1 MTLRIEASW
10 LYDATRDAPLAD
22 GVLLIDGNRIVAAG
36 PQAEAPAGDET
47 LAFPGCTIM
56 PGLVDAHTH
65 ISFNMGEQPV
75 GSLERGGLVQRAL
88 LSTRYLRQDLEAGV
102 TLVRVVGEREFL
114 DVVVKDAVD
123 AGTIPGPRMVI
134 ATRSLAATNG
144 HGGEWE
150 GNAVDGVDEMRKA
163 VRTNLRRGADTIK
176 LLVTGSVDHPGGH
189 FACGF
194 SREEIAVA
202 VEEAHRAG
210 KPVCAHSVRPE
221 DVTICVEEGVDAIEH
236 GHILDAE
243 TIALMKQQNTWLV
256 ATLAIV
262 LDEDLLAPDLEA
274 NPAFANIEWLPRRA
288 AAPDAYRD
296 AIAAGIRW
304 ACGTDAMH
312 GRMAD
317 EVAALVG
324 IGIPVGD
331 VLSAATRSGAE
342 ICGLA
347 DDLGTLEPGK
357 LADVLV
363 VRGNPFVD
371 VAALKSVQAVLKDGQ
386 VVAGGAVSASR

>member
-1 MTLRIEASW
+1 LFDGSRA
-10 LYDATRDAPLAD
+10 DPLPD
-22 GVLLIDGNRIVAAG
+22 GALLIDGNRIVAAG
-36 PQAEAPAGDET
+36 PRADVPDGED
-47 LAFPGCTIM
+47 LLVFPGCTLM

-75 GSLERGGLVQRAL
+75 GSLERGGLVPRAL
-88 LSTRYLRQDLEAGV
+88 LATKYLRQDLEAGV
-102 TLVRVVGEREFL
+102 TLARVVGERDFL
-114 DVVVKDAVD
+114 DVAVREAVV

-163 VRTNLRRGADTIK
+163 VRTNLRREADLIK

-189 FACGF
+189 FSCGF

-210 KPVCAHSVRPE
+210 KPVCAHAVRSE
-221 DVTICVEEGVDAIEH
+221 DVRVCVEEGVDAIEH
-236 GHILDAE
+236 GHILDDE
-243 TIALMKQQNTWLV
+243 TIDLMRERNVWLV

-262 LDEDLLAPDLEA
+262 LDEDLLAPDLAA
-274 NPAFANIEWLPRRA
+274 NPAFADIEWLPRRE
-288 AAPDAYRD
+288 AAPASYR
-296 AIAAGIRW
+296 AAVAAGVRW

-324 IGIPVGD
+324 IGIPTAEA
-331 VLSAATRSGAE
+331 LIAATRSGAE
-342 ICGLA
+342 LCGRSQ
-347 DDLGTLEPGK
+347 DLGTLEPGK
-357 LADVLV
+357 LADVLIV
-363 VRGNPFVD
+363 NGNPIED
-371 VAALKSVQAVLKDGQ
+371 VVALRSVRAVLQGGRL
-386 VVAGGAVSASR
+386 VVCHDAPVHRGEG

>member
-1 MTLRIEASW
+1 MTLRIEATW
-10 LYDATRDAPLAD
+10 LYDATRGEPLRDAA
-22 GVLLIDGNRIVAAG
+22 LLIDGNRIIAVG
-36 PQAEAPAGDET
+36 PHADVPAGDET
-47 LAFPGCTIM
+47 LGFPGCTIM

-88 LSTRYLRQDLEAGV
+88 LATRFLRQDLEAGV

-114 DVVVKDAVD
+114 DVAVKDAVE

-134 ATRSLAATNG
+134 STRSLAATNG

-163 VRTNLRRGADTIK
+163 VRTNLRRGAEVIK

-194 SREEIAVA
+194 SREEIATA

-210 KPVCAHSVRPE
+210 KPVCAHAVRPE
-221 DVTICVEEGVDAIEH
+221 DVQICVEEGVDAIEH
-236 GHILDAE
+236 GHILDEA
-243 TIALMKQQNTWLV
+243 TIALMKERDAWLV

-262 LDEDLLAPDLEA
+262 LDEELLAPDLEA
-274 NPAFANIEWLPRRA
+274 NPAFADIEWLPRRE
-288 AAPDAYRD
+288 AAPGSYRA

-317 EVAALVG
+317 EAAALVG
-324 IGIPVGD
+324 IGLPVGG
-331 VLSAATRSGAE
+331 VLTAATRSGAE
-342 ICGLA
+342 LCGLA
-347 DDLGTLEPGK
+347 ADLGTLEPGK
-357 LADVLV
+357 LADILV
-363 VRGNPFVD
+363 VRGNPCDDIAVLR
-371 VAALKSVQAVLKDGQ
+371 AVQAVLKDGQ
-386 VVAGGAVSASR
+386 VVAGGAVSSA